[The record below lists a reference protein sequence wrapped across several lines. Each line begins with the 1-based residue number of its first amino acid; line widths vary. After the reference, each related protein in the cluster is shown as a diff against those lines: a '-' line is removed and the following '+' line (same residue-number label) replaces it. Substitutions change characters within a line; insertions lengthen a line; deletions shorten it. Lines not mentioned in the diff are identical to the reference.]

1 MPPEKQNLFKK
12 KGGGAINLGGK
23 KDSIWRAVGGGTDRT
38 NKENNQ

>member
-12 KGGGAINLGGK
+12 KKKGNKLGGG
-23 KDSIWRAVGGGTDRT
+23 KDSIWRVVGGGTDRT